1 MLFLLKFTPQSS
13 SLQLKIEVPA
23 VRSANKSQRM
33 GIGLTDTFP
42 DFCSSTF
49 FIIAEKKKEK
59 KCSRLIVV
67 LLLFVKK

>member
-42 DFCSSTF
+42 DFCSSSF

-59 KCSRLIVV
+59 KCSRRLVV
-67 LLLFVKK
+67 LLFVKK

>member
-42 DFCSSTF
+42 DFCSSSF

-67 LLLFVKK
+67 LLLFLKK